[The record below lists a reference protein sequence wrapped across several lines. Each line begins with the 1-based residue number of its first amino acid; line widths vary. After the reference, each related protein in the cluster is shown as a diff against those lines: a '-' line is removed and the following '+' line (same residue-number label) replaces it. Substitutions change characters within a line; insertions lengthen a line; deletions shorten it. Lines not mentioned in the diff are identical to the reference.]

1 VRLLVDTHALLWWL
15 TDNPRLSYAA
25 EAAISDPDNE
35 VFVSACIGY
44 EIAYKQRLGRLPA
57 LPESLARRLE
67 REGIET
73 LPVSLAH
80 ALAAAALPGPHR
92 DPWDGAMSQA
102 DGRQRLRRLQ
112 SADCLVAERL
122 ARAVARREKI
132 SSCIAGTLASRRI
145 GKVPARLIR
154 DGLGSGEP

>member
-1 VRLLVDTHALLWWL
+1 MRLLVDTHALLWWL

-25 EAAISDPDNE
+25 EAAISNPDNE

-67 REGIET
+67 REGIEP

-80 ALAAAALPGPHR
+80 TLAAAALPGPHR
-92 DPWDGAMSQA
+92 DPWDRIMMAQA
-102 DGRQRLRRLQ
+102 LAEHGHMVTGRQGVCRL
-112 SADCLVAERL
+112 
-122 ARAVARREKI
+122 
-132 SSCIAGTLASRRI
+132 
-145 GKVPARLIR
+145 
-154 DGLGSGEP
+154 